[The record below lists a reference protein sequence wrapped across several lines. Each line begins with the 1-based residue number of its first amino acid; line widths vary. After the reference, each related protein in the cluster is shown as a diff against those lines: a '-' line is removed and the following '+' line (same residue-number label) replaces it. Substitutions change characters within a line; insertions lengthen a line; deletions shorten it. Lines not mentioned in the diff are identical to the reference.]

1 MLPIL
6 LAALL
11 VAACAP
17 GDDGGG
23 NGSDASVVTVM
34 LREHEIELPGEAT
47 AGEVVFELSNEGDQV
62 HGFAVEG
69 NGIDET
75 LTSDIRPG
83 STERVTIEL
92 EPGTYTVWCPIG
104 DHRDR
109 GMEATLE
116 VTQASG
122 S

>member
-6 LAALL
+6 LAGLL

-23 NGSDASVVTVM
+23 NGSDGPVVTVT
-34 LREHEIELPGEAT
+34 LREHEIELSGDAM
-47 AGEVVFELSNEGDQV
+47 AGEIVFELSNDGEQV

-69 NGIDET
+69 NEIDET

-116 VTQASG
+116 VTEASG